1 MVIFNTETEIYMKK
15 CWLNNKTVIVTG
27 ASSGIGRGIT
37 VKLIKE
43 YNCTVFGIARSEE
56 KMKSLVSELGEY
68 ADRLSYRLF
77 DVSKRENWKS
87 YAEYIK
93 KSGIKP
99 DILINNA
106 GILPEFKSFDHFST
120 EEIENTIGINF
131 YGAVYSMKELLPLI
145 LESPSPAI
153 INIDSSAALMPLAGT
168 SVYSASKAALKAL
181 TEAIREELRGR
192 CYVGVI
198 CPGFTDTDIFRS
210 QNLNE
215 KREEKIIRAVST
227 SLDFAVKRIIKSI
240 RKRRE
245 LTVIGADAQFMKIF
259 GRLMPVKGG
268 RAVSAILKKSGFKL
282 FDGVYK

>member
-1 MVIFNTETEIYMKK
+1 MLDGTEIVMKK

-43 YNCTVFGIARSEE
+43 YNCTVLGVARSEE
-56 KMKSLVSELGEY
+56 KMKSLVAELGEY
-68 ADRLSYRLF
+68 GDRLTYRLF
-77 DVSKRENWKS
+77 DVSKRDNWKS
-87 YAEYIK
+87 YAEHLQEK
-93 KSGIKP
+93 GIKP

-106 GILPEFKSFDHFST
+106 GILPEFKSFNRFST
-120 EEIENTIGINF
+120 EEIENTIGVNF
-131 YGAVYSMKELLPLI
+131 YGAVYSIKELLPII
-145 LESPSPAI
+145 LESSTPAI

-168 SVYSASKAALKAL
+168 CAYSASKAALKAF
-181 TEAIREELRGR
+181 TEAVREELRGR

-198 CPGFTDTDIFRS
+198 CPGFTKTDIFRS
-210 QNLNE
+210 QNLTE

-227 SLDFAVKRIIKSI
+227 SLDYAVKRIIKSI

-268 RAVSAILKKSGFKL
+268 RAVSTILKKSGFKL
-282 FDGVYK
+282 FDGVFK

>member
-1 MVIFNTETEIYMKK
+1 MKK

-43 YNCTVFGIARSEE
+43 YNCTVLGVARSEE
-56 KMKSLVSELGEY
+56 KMKSLVAELGEY
-68 ADRLSYRLF
+68 GDRLTYRLF
-77 DVSKRENWKS
+77 DVSKRDNWKS
-87 YAEYIK
+87 YAEHLQEK
-93 KSGIKP
+93 GIKP

-106 GILPEFKSFDHFST
+106 GILPEFKSFERFSA
-120 EEIENTIGINF
+120 EEFENTIGVNF
-131 YGAVYSMKELLPLI
+131 YGAVYSIKELLPII
-145 LESPSPAI
+145 LESSTPAI

-168 SVYSASKAALKAL
+168 CAYSASKAALKAF
-181 TEAIREELRGR
+181 TEAVREELRGR
-192 CYVGVI
+192 CYVGII
-198 CPGFTDTDIFRS
+198 CPGFTKTDIFRS
-210 QNLNE
+210 QNLTE

-227 SLDFAVKRIIKSI
+227 SLDYAVKRIIKSI

-282 FDGVYK
+282 FDGVFK

>member
-1 MVIFNTETEIYMKK
+1 MKK

-43 YNCTVFGIARSEE
+43 YNCTVLGVARSEE
-56 KMKSLVSELGEY
+56 KMKSLVAELGEY
-68 ADRLSYRLF
+68 GDRLTYRLF
-77 DVSKRENWKS
+77 DVSKRDNWKS
-87 YAEYIK
+87 YAEHLQEK
-93 KSGIKP
+93 GIKP

-106 GILPEFKSFDHFST
+106 GILPEFKSFERFSA
-120 EEIENTIGINF
+120 EEFENTIGVNF
-131 YGAVYSMKELLPLI
+131 YGAVYSIKELLPII
-145 LESPSPAI
+145 LESSTPAI

-168 SVYSASKAALKAL
+168 CAYSASKAALKAF
-181 TEAIREELRGR
+181 TEAVREELRGR
-192 CYVGVI
+192 CYVGII
-198 CPGFTDTDIFRS
+198 CPGFTKTDIFRS
-210 QNLNE
+210 QNLTE

-227 SLDFAVKRIIKSI
+227 SLDYAVKRIIKSI

-268 RAVSAILKKSGFKL
+268 KAVSAILKKSGFKL
-282 FDGVYK
+282 FDGVFK

>member
-1 MVIFNTETEIYMKK
+1 MKK

-37 VKLIKE
+37 LKLIKE
-43 YNCTVFGIARSEE
+43 YNCTVLGVARSEE
-56 KMKSLVSELGEY
+56 KMKSLVAELGEY
-68 ADRLSYRLF
+68 GDRLTYRLF
-77 DVSKRENWKS
+77 DVSKRDNWKS
-87 YAEYIK
+87 YAEHLQEK
-93 KSGIKP
+93 GIKP

-106 GILPEFKSFDHFST
+106 GILPEFKSFERFSA
-120 EEIENTIGINF
+120 EEFENTIGVNF
-131 YGAVYSMKELLPLI
+131 YGAVYSIKELLPII
-145 LESPSPAI
+145 LESSTPAI

-168 SVYSASKAALKAL
+168 CAYSASKAALKAF
-181 TEAIREELRGR
+181 TEAVREELRGR
-192 CYVGVI
+192 CYVGII
-198 CPGFTDTDIFRS
+198 CPGFTKTDIFRS
-210 QNLNE
+210 QNLTE

-227 SLDFAVKRIIKSI
+227 SLDYAVKRIIKSI

-282 FDGVYK
+282 FDGVFK

>member
-1 MVIFNTETEIYMKK
+1 MLDGTEIVMKK

-43 YNCTVFGIARSEE
+43 YNCTVLGVARSEE
-56 KMKSLVSELGEY
+56 KMKSLVAELGEY
-68 ADRLSYRLF
+68 GDRLTYRLF
-77 DVSKRENWKS
+77 DVSKRDNWKS
-87 YAEYIK
+87 YAEHLQEK
-93 KSGIKP
+93 GIKP

-106 GILPEFKSFDHFST
+106 GILPEFKSFERFSA
-120 EEIENTIGINF
+120 EEFENTIGVNF
-131 YGAVYSMKELLPLI
+131 YGAVYSIKELLPII
-145 LESPSPAI
+145 LESSTPAI

-168 SVYSASKAALKAL
+168 CAYSASKAALKAF
-181 TEAIREELRGR
+181 TEAVREELRGR

-198 CPGFTDTDIFRS
+198 CPGFTKTDIFRS
-210 QNLNE
+210 QNLTE

-227 SLDFAVKRIIKSI
+227 SLDYAVKRIIKSI

-245 LTVIGADAQFMKIF
+245 ITVIGADAQFMKIF

-268 RAVSAILKKSGFKL
+268 KAVSAILKKSGFKL
-282 FDGVYK
+282 FDGVFK

>member
-1 MVIFNTETEIYMKK
+1 MKK

-43 YNCTVFGIARSEE
+43 YNCTVLGVARSEE
-56 KMKSLVSELGEY
+56 KMKSLLAELGEY
-68 ADRLSYRLF
+68 GERLSYRLF
-77 DVSKRENWKS
+77 DVSKRDNWKS
-87 YAEYIK
+87 YAEHLQEK
-93 KSGIKP
+93 GIKP
-99 DILINNA
+99 DILFNNA
-106 GILPEFKSFDHFST
+106 GILPEFKSFERFSA
-120 EEIENTIGINF
+120 EEFENTIGVNF
-131 YGAVYSMKELLPLI
+131 YGAVYSIKELLPII
-145 LESPSPAI
+145 LESSTPAI

-168 SVYSASKAALKAL
+168 CAYSASKAALKAF
-181 TEAIREELRGR
+181 TEAVREELRGR

-198 CPGFTDTDIFRS
+198 CPGFTKTDIFRS
-210 QNLNE
+210 QNLTE

-227 SLDFAVKRIIKSI
+227 SLDYAVKRIIKSI

-268 RAVSAILKKSGFKL
+268 KAVSAILKKSGFKL
-282 FDGVYK
+282 FDGVFK

>member
-1 MVIFNTETEIYMKK
+1 MKK

-43 YNCTVFGIARSEE
+43 YNCTVLGVARSEE
-56 KMKSLVSELGEY
+56 KMKSLVAELGEY
-68 ADRLSYRLF
+68 GERLSYRLF
-77 DVSKRENWKS
+77 DVSNRDNWKS
-87 YAEYIK
+87 YAEHLQEK
-93 KSGIKP
+93 GIKP

-106 GILPEFKSFDHFST
+106 GILPEFKSFERFSA
-120 EEIENTIGINF
+120 EEFENTIGVNF
-131 YGAVYSMKELLPLI
+131 YGAVYSIKELLPII
-145 LESPSPAI
+145 LESSTPAI

-168 SVYSASKAALKAL
+168 CAYSASKAALKAF
-181 TEAIREELRGR
+181 TEAVREELRGR
-192 CYVGVI
+192 CYVGII
-198 CPGFTDTDIFRS
+198 CPGFTKTDIFRS
-210 QNLNE
+210 QNLTE

-227 SLDFAVKRIIKSI
+227 SLDYAVKRIIKSI

-282 FDGVYK
+282 FDGVFK

>member
-1 MVIFNTETEIYMKK
+1 MLDGTEIVMKK

-43 YNCTVFGIARSEE
+43 YNCTVLGVARSEE
-56 KMKSLVSELGEY
+56 KMKSLVAELGEY
-68 ADRLSYRLF
+68 GDRLSYRLF
-77 DVSKRENWKS
+77 DVSNRDNWKS
-87 YAEYIK
+87 YAEYLNEN
-93 KSGIKP
+93 GIKP

-106 GILPEFKSFDHFST
+106 GILPEFKSFERFSA
-120 EEIENTIGINF
+120 EEFENTIGVNF
-131 YGAVYSMKELLPLI
+131 YGAVYSIKELLPI
-145 LESPSPAI
+145 VLESSTPAI

-168 SVYSASKAALKAL
+168 CAYSASKAALKAF
-181 TEAIREELRGR
+181 TDAVREELRGR

-198 CPGFTDTDIFRS
+198 CPGFTKTDIFRS
-210 QNLNE
+210 QNLTE

-227 SLDFAVKRIIKSI
+227 SLDYAVKRIIKSI

-282 FDGVYK
+282 FDGVFK

>member
-1 MVIFNTETEIYMKK
+1 MKK

-43 YNCTVFGIARSEE
+43 YNCTVLGIARSEE
-56 KMKSLVSELGEY
+56 KMKSLVAELGEY
-68 ADRLSYRLF
+68 GDRLSYRLF
-77 DVSKRENWKS
+77 DVSKRDNWKS
-87 YAEYIK
+87 YAEHLQEK
-93 KSGIKP
+93 GIKP

-106 GILPEFKSFDHFST
+106 GILPEFKSFERFSA
-120 EEIENTIGINF
+120 EEFENTIGVNF
-131 YGAVYSMKELLPLI
+131 YGAVYSIKELLPII
-145 LESPSPAI
+145 LESSTPAI

-168 SVYSASKAALKAL
+168 CAYSASKAALKAF
-181 TEAIREELRGR
+181 TEAVREELRGR

-198 CPGFTDTDIFRS
+198 CPGFTKTDIFRS
-210 QNLNE
+210 QNLTE

-227 SLDFAVKRIIKSI
+227 SLDYAVKRIIKSI
-240 RKRRE
+240 RKKRE

-268 RAVSAILKKSGFKL
+268 KAVSAILKKSGFKL
-282 FDGVYK
+282 FDGVFK

>member
-1 MVIFNTETEIYMKK
+1 MKK

-43 YNCTVFGIARSEE
+43 YNCTVLGVARSEE
-56 KMKSLVSELGEY
+56 KMKSLVAELGEY
-68 ADRLSYRLF
+68 GERLSYRLF
-77 DVSKRENWKS
+77 DVSKRDNWKS
-87 YAEYIK
+87 YAEYLNEN
-93 KSGIKP
+93 GIKP

-106 GILPEFKSFDHFST
+106 GILPEFKSFERFSA
-120 EEIENTIGINF
+120 EEFENTIGVNF
-131 YGAVYSMKELLPLI
+131 YGAVYSIKELLPII
-145 LESPSPAI
+145 LESSTPAI

-168 SVYSASKAALKAL
+168 CAYSASKAALKAF
-181 TEAIREELRGR
+181 TEAVREELRGR

-198 CPGFTDTDIFRS
+198 CPGFTKTDIFRS
-210 QNLNE
+210 QNLTE

-227 SLDFAVKRIIKSI
+227 SLDYAVKRIIKSI

-282 FDGVYK
+282 FDGVFK